1 MRPLEMSI
9 EGIEKLSIIPDF
21 DFYNLNLVLGLS
33 LQRENTGHAVDTYR
47 VTLEMLYESD
57 QSAFEVI
64 LGFTGVRRL
73 AVPDVCGS
81 FYLSEVE
88 VDDVSADQLEGVKY
102 RLKDYGG
109 TGFEVLAREFSV
121 VSCKQHL

>member
-1 MRPLEMSI
+1 MRPLEMSF
-9 EGIEKLSIIPDF
+9 EGIEKLSIISDF

-47 VTLEMLYESD
+47 VSLEMLYESE
-57 QSAFEVI
+57 QSAFEVV

-73 AVPDVCGS
+73 AVPDVCGR
-81 FYLSEVE
+81 FYLSEIQM
-88 VDDVSADQLEGVKY
+88 DDVSADQLEGVKY

-121 VSCKQHL
+121 VSCKPHL